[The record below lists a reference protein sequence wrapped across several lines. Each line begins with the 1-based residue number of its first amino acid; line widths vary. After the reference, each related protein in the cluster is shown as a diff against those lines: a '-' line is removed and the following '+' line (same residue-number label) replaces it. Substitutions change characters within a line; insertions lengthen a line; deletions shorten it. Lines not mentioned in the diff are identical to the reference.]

1 MFLRRQ
7 GGKYSTFEPRQ
18 SLTFPFTI
26 MRIAI
31 VGATGLVG
39 REMLTVLEERNV
51 KITELYA
58 VASESSV
65 GKTIRFKDHEI
76 RVIGMEKAISLK
88 PDFALFSAGG
98 STSLEWAPKFAEVG
112 TTVIDNSSAW
122 RMDENVPLVVPEVN
136 LESAEGGSRI
146 IANPNCSTIQLVVAL
161 KPLHDAFK
169 LKRVVISTYQSVSG
183 TGKAAML
190 QLEEEENGK
199 TASAPAYNYPI
210 HRNCIPHCDVFLDN
224 GYTKEEMKL
233 VHETRKILG
242 VPDLKI
248 TATAVRVPV
257 DGGHSESV
265 NVSFEKAATVEDV
278 RWILSKAEGVV
289 LQDDLESNLYPMPL
303 LAHKK
308 DDVFVGRIRKD
319 ESAENT
325 FNLWIVADN
334 LRKGAATNAVQI
346 LEKLTEKWVN

>member
-1 MFLRRQ
+1 
-7 GGKYSTFEPRQ
+7 
-18 SLTFPFTI
+18 

-31 VGATGLVG
+31 VGVTGLVG
-39 REMLTVLEERNV
+39 REILTVLEERNV
-51 KITELYA
+51 KITELYL

-65 GKTIRFKDHEI
+65 GKTIRFKDKEI

-98 STSLEWAPKFAEVG
+98 GTSLEWAPKFAEVG

-136 LESAEGGSRI
+136 LESAEGGSKI

-169 LKRVVISTYQSVSG
+169 LKRVVVSTYQSVSG
-183 TGKAAML
+183 TGKAAMQ

-199 TASAPAYNYPI
+199 IASEPAYPYPI

-233 VHETRKILG
+233 VHESRKILG
-242 VPDLKI
+242 IHDLKL

-257 DGGHSESV
+257 NGGHSESV
-265 NVSFEKAATVEDV
+265 NVSLEKPASVEDI
-278 RWILSKAEGVV
+278 RWALSKAEGIV
-289 LQDDLESNLYPMPL
+289 LQDDLESN
-303 LAHKK
+303 
-308 DDVFVGRIRKD
+308 
-319 ESAENT
+319 
-325 FNLWIVADN
+325 
-334 LRKGAATNAVQI
+334 
-346 LEKLTEKWVN
+346 